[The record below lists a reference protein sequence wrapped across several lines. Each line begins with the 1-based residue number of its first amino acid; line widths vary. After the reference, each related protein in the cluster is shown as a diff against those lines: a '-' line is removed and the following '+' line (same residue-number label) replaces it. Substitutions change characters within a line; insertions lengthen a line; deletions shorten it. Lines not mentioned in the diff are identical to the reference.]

1 MTRQVSLM
9 ILIYAVI
16 VSKNC
21 LCQDDDIFDE
31 DIPVIEGDG
40 GVVTTAVE
48 DDVLV
53 LTRENFDIQIASKDI
68 ILVEFYAPWCGHCK
82 ALAPE
87 YSKAAKILKNEDPP
101 IHLAKVDAT
110 IETDLAA
117 RYDVTGY
124 PTLYIFKKGEKV
136 LYDGPR
142 TALGI
147 VEYMKERSDPNWKPP
162 PEAVITLT
170 KENFTEVVEKAEIIL
185 VEFYAPWCGH
195 CKRLAPE
202 YERAAK
208 VLKDLPIP
216 IPLAKIDGTAEKEI
230 ADKYEARGWP
240 TLIIFRKGQK
250 YPYEGP
256 REETGIISYM
266 KEQAKPPSQEIT
278 SPKVLEKSL
287 GKIDVSVVGFF
298 LSDSDPLYLSY
309 IEAANTLR
317 GKFSFFHSFSQ
328 NVMKHFGVKD
338 SRIILYQPEIFSSK
352 YEPPKHEFN
361 KVDALSSDIVTFIK
375 EHHLPLVGERNQRSR
390 WKYDDKYPL
399 VVVYYDVDFSF
410 DHRIQTQLVRKEITK
425 VAKDYKGKITFAI
438 SDEEEFE
445 DELIQLGLDDS
456 GEDVNV
462 GFFESRK
469 VRYRMEPTEDFS
481 AEELRTFVENVLEGN
496 VPKHVKS
503 QPVPKDNKGPVLVV
517 VGSTFEELV
526 TKSTKDV
533 LIEFYAPWCGH
544 CKKLEPEY
552 KKLGKAFAN
561 NDKVVIAKID
571 ATANDYPEEF
581 KVDGFPTIYY
591 IPAADK
597 KNLITY
603 SGDRTLKDLSDFVNK
618 QISKEA
624 TKDEL

>member
-1 MTRQVSLM
+1 MTRQVSLL

-21 LCQDDDIFDE
+21 LCQDDIFDE
-31 DIPVIEGDG
+31 DIPVVEGDG
-40 GVVTTAVE
+40 GVITTAVE

-117 RYDVTGY
+117 RYDVTSY

-142 TALGI
+142 SALGI

-170 KENFTEVVEKAEIIL
+170 KENFTEMIEKAEIIL
-185 VEFYAPWCGH
+185 VEFFAPWCGH

-208 VLKDLPIP
+208 VLKDLPTP

-240 TLIIFRKGQK
+240 ALMIFRKGQK

-287 GKIDVSVVGFF
+287 GKIDASVVGFF

-317 GKFSFFHSFSQ
+317 GKFSFFHTFSQ
-328 NVMKHFGVKD
+328 NVMKQFGVKD

-361 KVDALSSDIVTFIK
+361 KVGALSSDIVTFIK

-410 DHRIQTQLVRKEITK
+410 DHRIQTQLVRKEVTK

-469 VRYRMEPTEDFS
+469 VRYKMEPTEDFS
-481 AEELRTFVENVLEGN
+481 AEELRTFVENVLAGN
-496 VPKHVKS
+496 VSKHVKS

-552 KKLGKAFAN
+552 KKLGKAFAS

-603 SGDRTLKDLSDFVNK
+603 SGERTLKDLSDFVNK

-624 TKDEL
+624 KDEL